1 MMQVIFS
8 ENAPKAIGPYSQA
21 MQTGNLIFVSGQLP
35 VVPETMTVISAD
47 VAEQAEQSIQ
57 NIKAILATRDLTLN
71 NVVKASVF
79 LSDMADFAAVN
90 AVYSEHF
97 NEIYPARTCVQVAR
111 LPMEAKVEIEVI
123 AEIA

>member
-1 MMQVIFS
+1 MQVIFS